1 MQVLVGSRDK
11 PRWSSEDSP
20 HDTTLL
26 LGRVLVDHE
35 SFRRVD
41 HRRGE
46 DADTLVLNGVEKHR
60 VRPVDDLDGPRP
72 LPDLHVGILI
82 SDVLAQLLV
91 HPLVG
96 RGDELGG
103 APHDA
108 VLDGR
113 VDPHAARIVALLA
126 RDHER
131 LPQIITG
138 GSSSRGSSSRRSSS
152 RGITTQSR
160 LGTDQLRGGG
170 QHAGSGRRAAGGG
183 RGRRAAGGGARRGRS
198 RRGRRERHVARTQR
212 RTTTLAS
219 DEPQRHIHVDQPGCG
234 VLLPRHAQAISG
246 RGTSPLVSQS
256 WKGLVPCALAV
267 SNEHLRRLRRSDG

>member
-131 LPQIITG
+131 L
-138 GSSSRGSSSRRSSS
+138 RGVN
-152 RGITTQSR
+152 
-160 LGTDQLRGGG
+160 LR
-170 QHAGSGRRAAGGG
+170 
-183 RGRRAAGGGARRGRS
+183 
-198 RRGRRERHVARTQR
+198 
-212 RTTTLAS
+212 
-219 DEPQRHIHVDQPGCG
+219 
-234 VLLPRHAQAISG
+234 
-246 RGTSPLVSQS
+246 
-256 WKGLVPCALAV
+256 
-267 SNEHLRRLRRSDG
+267 RRLRRDGLVCERVEEDGARARQHLDRAVALLHLEVRVVVGEVFHELLLHPLICRRRKARRALDDPHLQPVVVATLAVAGRLLADYQRLVR